1 MKKKWI
7 LVLLLAFGCLCAS
20 AQSMEDIMQKY
31 RSGQYVE
38 TMSVSSTVIKELAE
52 RDDNDILRRL
62 TAIKLISM
70 RCSAG
75 NERISEFSDDISSL
89 MSGGYE
95 ELLSFSSLEGEVTIC
110 VNPNRSE
117 VLLLTK
123 DQEEVTLMC
132 MRGTIDNVVIE
143 ALLNNEISIK

>member
-7 LVLLLAFGCLCAS
+7 LALLLAFGCLCAS

-70 RCSAG
+70 SCSAG
-75 NERISEFSDDISSL
+75 NERISEFSDDISSM
-89 MSGGYE
+89 MSRYE

-110 VNPNRSE
+110 VNANKSE

-123 DQEEVTLMC
+123 DDEEVTLMC
-132 MRGTIDNVVIE
+132 MRGIIDNVVIE